1 MEYLTPPEA
10 VFDEDLIRHYQ
21 AFLDRR
27 RRMRPAEEYQPATD
41 QEWVEFEEHFD
52 KRKVELGSCGRP
64 YATPCAHEHSCI
76 RCPMLHVHPEAVPRL
91 DVIEADLHARR
102 DRAHGEGWLGEI
114 EGIDLTL
121 SHLQAKRRQAV
132 RLAEARAV
140 PLGLPTVRTGRAT
153 P

>member
-1 MEYLTPPEA
+1 
-10 VFDEDLIRHYQ
+10 
-21 AFLDRR
+21 
-27 RRMRPAEEYQPATD
+27 
-41 QEWVEFEEHFD
+41 
-52 KRKVELGSCGRP
+52 
-64 YATPCAHEHSCI
+64 
-76 RCPMLHVHPEAVPRL
+76 MLHVHPEVLPRL

-132 RLAEARAV
+132 RLVEARAV
-140 PLGLPTVRTGRAT
+140 PLGLPTVRTGRAK